1 MIRILEA
8 IPEHIPAVRER
19 FCEYAAWLKVD
30 LCFQGFEKE
39 LAGLPGDYAAPD
51 GRLLVACAGPH
62 VVGCAALRPLEGRD
76 CEMKRLYVMPAYRG
90 QGIART
96 LAEKLVSEA
105 NVAGYRRILLDTL
118 DSMVTARA
126 LYASLGFK
134 EVSAY
139 YHNPIPG
146 AVYLAKELQRAAA
159 R

>member
-39 LAGLPGDYAAPD
+39 LAELPGDYAAPG

-76 CEMKRLYVMPAYRG
+76 CEMKRLYVVPAYRG

-105 NVAGYRRILLDTL
+105 NVVGYRRILLDTL
-118 DSMVTARA
+118 DFMVTARA

>member
-1 MIRILEA
+1 
-8 IPEHIPAVRER
+8 
-19 FCEYAAWLKVD
+19 
-30 LCFQGFEKE
+30 
-39 LAGLPGDYAAPD
+39 
-51 GRLLVACAGPH
+51 
-62 VVGCAALRPLEGRD
+62 
-76 CEMKRLYVMPAYRG
+76 MPAHRG

-105 NVAGYRRILLDTL
+105 NVVGYRRILLDTL
-118 DSMVTARA
+118 DFMVPARA

>member
-8 IPEHIPAVRER
+8 TREHIPAVRER
-19 FCEYAAWLKVD
+19 LREYAAWLKVD
-30 LCFQGFEKE
+30 LCFRGFGKE
-39 LAGLPGDYAAPD
+39 LAELPGDYAAPR
-51 GRLLVACAGPH
+51 GRLLVACDGAH

-76 CEMKRLYVMPAYRG
+76 GEMKRLFVMPAYRG
-90 QGIART
+90 QDVARK
-96 LAEKLVSEA
+96 LAEKLVSET
-105 NVAGYRRILLDTL
+105 NVLGYRRILLDTL
-118 DSMVTARA
+118 DFMVPARA

-146 AVYLAKELQRAAA
+146 AVYLAKKLQPASA